1 MKTSFQRSPV
11 NVSLPTF
18 GISAFTSQHAVD
30 FCIPF
35 GSSAF
40 DKLCFVESGCGELQH
55 EGGALEI
62 AKGDLVRVP
71 AELQHRFVDRP
82 GTPMTLS
89 VLCVEASALTS
100 PASVHRTWRELQA
113 IMPFRRRLHVP
124 NAYFHGEYR
133 RLFRSI
139 VFELGTNRTGREAA
153 VFALA
158 TQLIILV
165 RRTAE
170 GQVDD
175 RAVSHLTAAF
185 LSSVAELE
193 ERFAEPLQIS
203 DLADN
208 AGMSY
213 RSYTHNFRSYK
224 GMTVRQYITHL
235 RIEFAKRRIVET
247 GDILG
252 SALESG
258 FGDLGHFYRVFKRH
272 VGCTPQEFIRDQ
284 TNGTGS

>member
-1 MKTSFQRSPV
+1 M
-11 NVSLPTF
+11 PTL

-30 FCIPF
+30 FCMPF
-35 GSSAF
+35 GSSVF
-40 DKLCFVESGCGELQH
+40 DKICFVEEGSGELQNADS
-55 EGGALEI
+55 ALEI

-71 AELQHRFVDRP
+71 ADLLHRFVDRP
-82 GTPMTLS
+82 GAPMTLS

-100 PASVHRTWRELQA
+100 PVSVQQTWRELLA
-113 IMPFRRRLHVP
+113 IMPFRRRLHVA

-139 VFELGTNRTGREAA
+139 VLELGTNRTGREAA

-170 GQVDD
+170 GPVDD
-175 RAVSHLTAAF
+175 RAFGLSAAF
-185 LSSVAELE
+185 VSSVAELE
-193 ERFAEPLQIS
+193 ARFAEPLQIG

-213 RSYTHNFRSYK
+213 RTYTHSFRRYK
-224 GMTVRQYITHL
+224 GMTVRQYLTHL
-235 RIEFAKRRIVET
+235 RIEFAKRRMVES

-258 FGDLGHFYRVFKRH
+258 FGDLGHFYRVFKRQ

-284 TNGTGS
+284 ANETGS